1 MELGFINNTEGD
13 HFKIQICKYCQIFCQ
28 KVGSGSGKMT
38 QITPAA
44 YYLVPGDFVEQ
55 FLELL
60 GGEVGCT
67 AAPPPGVQQGLQVIH
82 IREEVL
88 QNLDNTTGL
97 KTRIV
102 QKTMGKEKTLSIT

>member
-1 MELGFINNTEGD
+1 LVLLITQSD
-13 HFKIQICKYCQIFCQ
+13 YFKIQICKYCQIFFCQ

-38 QITPAA
+38 PITPAS

-60 GGEVGCT
+60 GGEVGCA
-67 AAPPPGVQQGLQVIH
+67 AAPPSVLQQGLQVIH

-88 QNLDNTTGL
+88 QNLNSTIVL
-97 KTRIV
+97 KTV
-102 QKTMGKEKTLSIT
+102 L